1 MPIVSDGHIRPL
13 AVVIPLI
20 LSIAGF
26 VLAMIALFAGTGSQQ
41 QALEDYHLI
50 AINMSNFGHDL
61 IPTPTSSGSQ
71 PTATDDDSSIWDEI
85 EDGLQDLGD
94 DITDELNDIANDVA
108 DRLAGELGISQ
119 WYSLHVMTT
128 CEGNF
133 APNATSPGAWYNTTN
148 CTAQSPGVHFNLTDV
163 IQREIDEGPLN
174 INAADIPIPDSIQQ
188 TIDYVNSFLLA
199 TFVLYVLGSAFSG
212 LSVLSCVAALA
223 LALRRDGAG
232 RGSILV
238 NMAVST
244 LAALALALGSAI
256 ATAVSK
262 RGVREI
268 NERGAEAGVAA
279 VEGAKF
285 MIVSWVAFAAMSAAL
300 LSWCVPCCLPRRR
313 RAGYPRRAAWG
324 DKTPRVS
331 SDSRRGLLGLFRR
344 RR

>member
-1 MPIVSDGHIRPL
+1 MPIVRDGRIRPL

-26 VLAMIALFAGTGSQQ
+26 ILAMIALFAGTGSQQ

-71 PTATDDDSSIWDEI
+71 PTATDGDSSIWDQI
-85 EDGLQDLGD
+85 EDGLDDLGD

-108 DRLAGELGISQ
+108 DRLSAELGISQ
-119 WYSLHVMTT
+119 WYSLHVMTA

-148 CTAQSPGVHFNLTDV
+148 CTAQSPGVHFNLTEV
-163 IQREIDEGPLN
+163 LQREIDEGPLD
-174 INAADIPIPDSIQQ
+174 INAADVPIPDSIQQ

-199 TFVLYVLGSAFSG
+199 AFVLYVLGSAFSG
-212 LSVLSCVAALA
+212 LSFLSCIVVLTLRRDVIGRGTILINAALSAPAVLA
-223 LALRRDGAG
+223 LA
-232 RGSILV
+232 V
-238 NMAVST
+238 
-244 LAALALALGSAI
+244 GSAI

-262 RGVREI
+262 RGVAEI
-268 NERGAEAGVAA
+268 NDRGAEAGISA
-279 VEGAKF
+279 VEGTKF
-285 MIVSWVAFAAMSAAL
+285 MIVSWVAFAVMFVAL
-300 LSWCVPCCLPRRR
+300 LFWCVACCLPRRR
-313 RAGYPRRAAWG
+313 GSAAAGWGEKAPRAS
-324 DKTPRVS
+324 T
-331 SDSRRGLLGLFRR
+331 DSHRGLLGMFRR